1 MIVLNL
7 RDPRPRFHGLLAALA
22 AVCLIGTGACVE
34 RSPKTATPDATTP
47 SRAEEPT
54 RDADRPRRP
63 RTDGLQADTLYL
75 GSHVITMDEALGEVD
90 AVAVRG
96 EEILWV
102 GKRADWTGSAKT
114 VVELG
119 ERALLPGFI
128 DAHGHLTFLAR
139 TVRMANVASP
149 PVGPVTTLASLQ
161 DVLRAYIAE
170 REIPAGEWVLGMGYD
185 DSLIAEGRHPDRNDL
200 DAVSR
205 EHPIAL
211 IHVSGHLATAS
222 SLALERAGLTAA
234 TPDPPGG
241 VIRRRADGEPDGVLE
256 ETATEPLHDFYL
268 GSGDGGSSG
277 GGEGRPA
284 DEIARALT
292 EYARHG
298 VTTVQD
304 GAASWETH
312 RLLADVATSDGL
324 KLDVVIYPVGMS
336 PDFAVPDGVT
346 FGEYRNRLAVGGVKL
361 VLDGSPQ
368 GKTAYLSE
376 PYHVV
381 PPGQTDDYRG
391 YPMIPQPAVDA
402 LVARHLRAGRPLL
415 VHCNGDA
422 AAQMLI
428 DAVARA
434 GESFPLGDHRTVMI
448 HAQTVREDQLDRM
461 KTLGILPSFFSAHV
475 FYWGDWHRDSVLGPE
490 RAARISPTADARARG
505 LRFTLH
511 NDAPV
516 VPPDMIRLLWATT
529 QRETRSGA
537 ILGPEQRISTLDALR
552 AITLDAAHQ
561 SFEEDRK
568 GSITPGKQADLVI
581 LSRDPLALPARRLLE
596 LEVVATIARGRRVYT
611 AAGAGL

>member
-1 MIVLNL
+1 MTAPNL
-7 RDPRPRFHGLLAALA
+7 RDPRPRFRFVIAGLAAIGLL
-22 AVCLIGTGACVE
+22 TTSACGE
-34 RSPKTATPDATTP
+34 KP
-47 SRAEEPT
+47 
-54 RDADRPRRP
+54 
-63 RTDGLQADTLYL
+63 QADTLYV
-75 GSHVITMDEALGEVD
+75 GSHIITMDEALGEVD

-96 EEILWV
+96 EEIVWV
-102 GKRADWTGSAKT
+102 GKRTDWAGTAET

-139 TVRMANVASP
+139 TVALANVASP

-161 DVLRAYIAE
+161 DVLRGYIAE
-170 REIPAGEWVLGMGYD
+170 RGIPPGEWVLGMGYD
-185 DSLIAEGRHPDRNDL
+185 DSLIAEGRHPDRDDL

-211 IHVSGHLATAS
+211 IHVSGHLATTN
-222 SLALERAGLTAA
+222 SLALERAGITAA

-256 ETATEPLHDFYL
+256 ETATEPLRAFYM
-268 GSGDGGSSG
+268 GD
-277 GGEGRPA
+277 EGIPA
-284 DEIARALT
+284 ADIDRALS

-298 VTTVQD
+298 ITTVQD
-304 GAASWETH
+304 GATSWETY
-312 RLLADVATSDGL
+312 RLLAEIAGAEGGSQGEGDGAGAVTGL

-336 PDFAVPDGVT
+336 PDFAVPADVGPDL
-346 FGEYRNRLAVGGVKL
+346 GGYRNRLKVGGVKL

-381 PPGQTDDYRG
+381 LEGQPDDYRG
-391 YPMIPQPAVDA
+391 YPTIPQPAVNA
-402 LVARHLRAGRPLL
+402 LVARYLGRGIPLL

-428 DAVARA
+428 DAVAA
-434 GESFPLGDHRTVMI
+434 AAETAPLGDHRTVMI

-461 KTLGILPSFFSAHV
+461 KTLGIVPSFFSAHV
-475 FYWGDWHRDSVLGPE
+475 FYWGDWHRDSVLGPQ

-511 NDAPV
+511 NDAPI

-529 QRETRSGA
+529 HRETRSGA
-537 ILGPEQRISTLDALR
+537 ILGPEQRIPTLDALR

-568 GSITPGKQADLVI
+568 GSLTPGKQADLVI
-581 LSRDPLALPARRLLE
+581 LSRDPLSLPASRLLE
-596 LEVVATIARGRRVYT
+596 LEVVATIARGERVYT
-611 AAGAGL
+611 ADGTGL

>member
-1 MIVLNL
+1 MTAPNL
-7 RDPRPRFHGLLAALA
+7 RDSRACFRVVIAGLAAIGLL
-22 AVCLIGTGACVE
+22 TTSACDE
-34 RSPKTATPDATTP
+34 AM
-47 SRAEEPT
+47 
-54 RDADRPRRP
+54 
-63 RTDGLQADTLYL
+63 QADTLYL
-75 GSHVITMDEALGEVD
+75 GPHIITMDESLGEVD
-90 AVAVRG
+90 AVAVQG
-96 EEILWV
+96 EEIVWV
-102 GKRADWTGSAKT
+102 GKQTDWTGTAT
-114 VVELG
+114 NVVELG

-139 TVRMANVASP
+139 TVQLANVASP

-161 DVLRAYIAE
+161 DVLRGYIDE
-170 REIPAGEWVLGMGYD
+170 RGIAPGEWVLGMGYD
-185 DSLIAEGRHPDRNDL
+185 DSLIAEGRHPDRDDL

-211 IHVSGHLATAS
+211 IHVSGHLATTN

-256 ETATEPLHDFYL
+256 ETATEPLRDFYM
-268 GSGDGGSSG
+268 GD
-277 GGEGRPA
+277 EGIPA
-284 DEIARALT
+284 EDIDRALT
-292 EYARHG
+292 QYARHG
-298 VTTVQD
+298 ITTVQD

-312 RLLADVATSDGL
+312 RLLAEVAGGKGEREGL
-324 KLDVVIYPVGMS
+324 KLDVVIYPVGMR
-336 PDFAVPDGVT
+336 PDFAVPDGIR
-346 FGEYRNRLAVGGVKL
+346 FGEYRDRLEVGGVKL

-368 GKTAYLSE
+368 GKTAYLAE

-381 PPGQTDDYRG
+381 PEGQPDDYRG

-402 LVARHLRAGRPLL
+402 LVARYLREGLPLL

-428 DAVARA
+428 DAVAAA
-434 GESFPLGDHRTVMI
+434 GEAFPLGDHRTVMI

-461 KTLGILPSFFSAHV
+461 KTLGIIPSFFSAHV
-475 FYWGDWHRDSVLGPE
+475 FYWGDWHRDSVLGPQ

-529 QRETRSGA
+529 HRETRSGA
-537 ILGPEQRISTLDALR
+537 ILGPEQRIPTLDALR

-568 GSITPGKQADLVI
+568 GSISPGKQADLVI
-581 LSRDPLALPARRLLE
+581 LSRDPLSLPPRRLLE
-596 LEVVATIARGRRVYT
+596 LEVVATIARGERVYT
-611 AAGAGL
+611 AADAGL

>member
-1 MIVLNL
+1 M
-7 RDPRPRFHGLLAALA
+7 GSCA
-22 AVCLIGTGACVE
+22 E
-34 RSPKTATPDATTP
+34 RSPRIATPDAETP
-47 SRAEEPT
+47 SRASEPHSSSSAAS
-54 RDADRPRRP
+54 DHPP
-63 RTDGLQADTLYL
+63 TDGLQADTLYL
-75 GSHVITMDEALGEVD
+75 GSHIITMDATHGEVD

-102 GKRADWTGSAKT
+102 GERADWNGTATK

-139 TVRMANVASP
+139 TIRLANVASP
-149 PVGPVTTLASLQ
+149 PVGPVRNLASLQ
-161 DVLRAYIAE
+161 DVLRDYVDQHA
-170 REIPAGEWVLGMGYD
+170 IPPGEWVLGMGYD
-185 DSLIAEGRHPDRNDL
+185 DSLLAEQRHPDRDDL

-205 EHPIAL
+205 AHPIAL
-211 IHVSGHLATAS
+211 IHVSGHLATAN
-222 SLALERAGLTAA
+222 SLALERAGITAA

-241 VIRRRADGEPDGVLE
+241 VIRRRPNGEPDGVLE
-256 ETATEPLHDFYL
+256 EAATEPLRDFYL
-268 GSGDGGSSG
+268 GD
-277 GGEGRPA
+277 EGLPA
-284 DEIARALT
+284 EDIDRALS

-298 VTTVQD
+298 ITTVQD
-304 GAASWETH
+304 GAASWDTH
-312 RLLADVATSDGL
+312 RLLADVAASEGL

-336 PDFAVPDGVT
+336 PDFAVPEGVA
-346 FGEYRNRLAVGGVKL
+346 FGEYRNRLNVGGVKL

-381 PPGQTDDYRG
+381 PEGQPDDYRG

-402 LVARHLRAGRPLL
+402 LVAGHLRAGRPLL

-428 DAVARA
+428 GAVARA

-475 FYWGDWHRDSVLGPE
+475 FYWGDWHRDSVLGPQ

-529 QRETRSGA
+529 HRQTRSGA
-537 ILGPEQRISTLDALR
+537 ILGPEQRIPTLDALR

-581 LSRDPLALPARRLLE
+581 LSRDPLALPAHRLRE
-596 LEVVATIARGRRVYT
+596 LGVVATIARGQRVHT